1 MHINYWKELK
11 KSTFGM
17 IGLALLTLVVII
29 AVSSPLLARYDPGE
43 PSHSALKP
51 PSNEHWL
58 GTNDVG
64 QDIWSRL
71 LYGTKNTL
79 LVAFGVGVLTT
90 LIGTIIGASAALVGG
105 LYERIMMRAVDALIA
120 IPAFIVIILVA
131 AYVLPNVWTLI
142 LLISVL
148 TWQGGARLV
157 RAQTLSVKER
167 MHIYAART
175 FGANKWYISMRHIIP
190 DLSPILFAVFVHSAT
205 RGIFMEAGLAFL
217 GIADISTVSWGLMM
231 HHALKFYYLDVWKWW
246 LLPTGLA
253 LSVTIM
259 AFVFI
264 GHAFEAVM
272 DPRLRVME
280 REDWQC

>member
-11 KSTFGM
+11 KNTFGK
-17 IGLALLTLVVII
+17 IGLAMLLTVVII
-29 AVSSPLLARYDPGE
+29 ALSSSLLARYDPGE
-43 PSHSALKP
+43 PSRAALKP
-51 PSNEHWL
+51 PSSEHWL

-71 LYGTKNTL
+71 IYGARNSL
-79 LVAFGVGVLTT
+79 LVALGVGLFTT
-90 LIGTIIGASAALVGG
+90 LISTVAGVSAALVGG
-105 LYERIMMRAVDALIA
+105 LYERIMMRMVDALIA

-142 LLISVL
+142 FLISIL

-157 RAQTLSVKER
+157 RAQTLSLKER
-167 MHIYAART
+167 MHVYAART
-175 FGANKWYISMRHIIP
+175 FGANKRYISTRHIIP
-190 DLSPILFAVFVHSAT
+190 ELGPILVAVFIHSAT
-205 RGIFMEAGLAFL
+205 RGVFMEAGLAFL

-231 HHALKFYYLDVWKWW
+231 HYALKFYYLEVWKWW

-264 GHAFEAVM
+264 GHALETAM

>member
-11 KSTFGM
+11 KSTFGK

-29 AVSSPLLARYDPGE
+29 AVLSPLLARYDPGE
-43 PSHSALKP
+43 PSHAALKP

-64 QDIWSRL
+64 QDIWSQL
-71 LYGTKNTL
+71 LYGSKNSL
-79 LVAFGVGVLTT
+79 LVAFGVGIFTT
-90 LIGTIIGASAALVGG
+90 LLSTFIGASAALIGG
-105 LYERIMMRAVDALIA
+105 LYERAIMRIVDALIV
-120 IPAFIVIILVA
+120 IPAFIVIIIVA
-131 AYVLPNVWTLI
+131 AYILPNVWTLI

-167 MHIYAART
+167 MHVYAARM
-175 FGANKWYISMRHIIP
+175 FGANMWYLSTRHIIP
-190 DLSPILFAVFVHSAT
+190 DLSPILFAVFIQSAT

-231 HHALKFYYLDVWKWW
+231 HHALRFYYLDVWMWW

-264 GHAFEAVM
+264 GHALETAM
-272 DPRLRVME
+272 DPRLKE
-280 REDWQC
+280 GSNA

>member
-11 KSTFGM
+11 KSTFGK
-17 IGLALLTLVVII
+17 IGLAMLILVVII
-29 AVSSPLLARYDPGE
+29 ASSSPLLARYDPGE

-51 PSNEHWL
+51 PSIEHWL

-71 LYGTKNTL
+71 VYGARNSL
-79 LVAFGVGVLTT
+79 LVALGVGLFTT
-90 LIGTIIGASAALVGG
+90 LLGTVAGASAALVGG
-105 LYERIMMRAVDALIA
+105 LYERIMMRMVDALIA

-142 LLISVL
+142 FLISIL
-148 TWQGGARLV
+148 TWQGGARIV
-157 RAQTLSVKER
+157 RAQTLSLKER
-167 MHIYAART
+167 MHVYAARA
-175 FGANKWYISMRHIIP
+175 FGANKLYITTRHIIP
-190 DLSPILFAVFVHSAT
+190 ELGPILVAVFIHSAT
-205 RGIFMEAGLAFL
+205 RGVFMEAGLAFL

-231 HHALKFYYLDVWKWW
+231 HYALKFYYLEVWKWW

-264 GHAFEAVM
+264 GHALETAM
-272 DPRLRVME
+272 DPRLREME

>member
-11 KSTFGM
+11 KNTFGM
-17 IGLALLTLVVII
+17 LGLVMLILVVII
-29 AVSSPLLARYDPGE
+29 ALSSPLLARYDPGE
-43 PSHSALKP
+43 PSHSAFKP
-51 PSNEHWL
+51 PSSEHWL

-71 LYGTKNTL
+71 LYGAKNTL
-79 LVAFGVGVLTT
+79 LVALGVGAFTT
-90 LIGTIIGASAALVGG
+90 LISTVVGSSAALVGG
-105 LYERIMMRAVDALIA
+105 LYERIMMRTVDALIA

-142 LLISVL
+142 FLISVL

-157 RAQTLSVKER
+157 RAQTLSIKER
-167 MHIYAART
+167 MHVHAART
-175 FGANKWYISMRHIIP
+175 FGANKRYISTRHIIP
-190 DLSPILFAVFVHSAT
+190 DLSPILFAVFIHSAT
-205 RGIFMEAGLAFL
+205 RGVFMEAGLAFL

-231 HHALKFYYLDVWKWW
+231 HHALRFYYLDVWKWW
-246 LLPTGLA
+246 LLPIGLA

-264 GHAFEAVM
+264 GHAFETAM